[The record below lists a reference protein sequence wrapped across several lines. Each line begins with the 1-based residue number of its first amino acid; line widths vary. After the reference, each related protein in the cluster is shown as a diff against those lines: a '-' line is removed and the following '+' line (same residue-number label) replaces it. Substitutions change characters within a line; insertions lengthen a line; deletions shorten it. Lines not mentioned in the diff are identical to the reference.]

1 MKHFSKIL
9 ILILL
14 VVTSCK
20 TNKNITDTSRIATI
34 STKKIIN
41 NHYNNNFHQQTVYA
55 KLNAK
60 YRGKRMSASVSIKLR
75 LEKDKTI
82 WMSAT
87 KLGIPLA
94 KIKITPNRVLYY
106 EKLKRTY
113 FDGDFSLLSKWLGI
127 ELDYE
132 KVQNILL
139 GQAVLNLKKGR
150 YNSIISENSYQLS
163 PKKNNELFGILFFM
177 NPDNFKLDKQEI
189 RYLKKQQLLSVSY
202 PKYNDIRGEQF
213 PKNINI
219 RAIDNKNLTTINIEY
234 RSVEF
239 NKKLT
244 FPFSIPKG
252 YKEISLK

>member
-1 MKHFSKIL
+1 MKHFAKIL
-9 ILILL
+9 IVILL

-20 TNKNITDTSRIATI
+20 SNKDLVNSSKINNI
-34 STKKIIN
+34 STKKIIS
-41 NHYNNNFHQQTVYA
+41 NHYNNNFHQQTIYA

-60 YRGKRMSASVSIKLR
+60 YSDKKTSASVSIKLR

-94 KIKITPNRVLYY
+94 KVKITPNRVVYY
-106 EKLKRTY
+106 EKLQRTY
-113 FDGDFSLLSKWLGI
+113 FDGDFSLLSKWLGT

-139 GQAVLNLKKGR
+139 GQAVLNLKKGK
-150 YNSIISENSYQLS
+150 YNSVIDKNSYQLS
-163 PKKNNELFGILFFM
+163 PKKDNELFGILFFM

-189 RYLKKQQLLSVSY
+189 RHPEKQQLLSVSY
-202 PKYNDIRGEQF
+202 PNYNKIKGEQF
-213 PKNINI
+213 PKNIYI
-219 RAIDNKNLTTINIEY
+219 RASDNKNLTTIDIEY

-239 NKKLT
+239 NKELT